1 MTTSSNMTAP
11 QTTPRIITS
20 KSEMRSV
27 VMSATASGK
36 KVGVVMTMG
45 ALHEGHVSLVEQ
57 CTGQVDV
64 TVVTIFVNPTQFL
77 PGEDFEKYPRD
88 LDGDLDSISGLPVDF
103 VFAPTAQEM
112 YGESFSTTIQPPDV
126 GKPLEGSHRPGHY
139 EGVCTVVFK
148 LLQAVPASVA
158 YFGHKDYQQY
168 LVIKKMAADLDLDS
182 KIEVCP
188 TVREPDGLAMSS
200 RNRYLSESERKQALA
215 ISAALLAAK
224 KSVADGCDDVDAI
237 AKGIREQLVAAGISK
252 IDYAAVVHAETL
264 EEIASIDESSVALV
278 AAYVGDTRLIDNMA
292 L

>member
-1 MTTSSNMTAP
+1 M
-11 QTTPRIITS
+11 
-20 KSEMRSV
+20 V
-27 VMSATASGK
+27 DSATASGK

-45 ALHEGHVSLVEQ
+45 ALHKGHVSLVEQ
-57 CTGQVDV
+57 STSQVDT

-88 LDGDLDSISGLPVDF
+88 LEGDLAAIADSPVDF

-112 YGESFSTTIQPPDV
+112 YGDRFSTTIQPPDV
-126 GKPLEGSHRPGHY
+126 ARPLEGIHRPGHY

-148 LLQAVPASVA
+148 LLQAVPANLA

-168 LVIKKMAADLDLDS
+168 LVIRKMAEDLDLVS

-200 RNRYLSESERKQALA
+200 RNRYLDEGERKQALA

-224 KSVADGCDDVDAI
+224 KSVADGCVDVDEI
-237 AKGIREQLVAAGISK
+237 AGGIRAHLVAAGISK

-264 EEIASIDESSVALV
+264 EEIASFDESSVALV
-278 AAYVGDTRLIDNMA
+278 AAHVGDTRLIDNMR
-292 L
+292 LS